1 VSAGR
6 RAGYGTEFF
15 GTRGSLVIN
24 RGGWELFPDSRTP
37 PENAIPAFQ
46 GQPQGGP
53 QRMKTEPELLMQ
65 PGKMAGSSNEQFD
78 LHVRGFLDC
87 VKSRQRPI
95 ADAEDGHRT
104 ATACHLANISYR
116 TGRKIRWDAGAEQIV
131 GDTAAAAMLERPYR
145 KPWDAV
151 LRGLLS

>member
-1 VSAGR
+1 
-6 RAGYGTEFF
+6 
-15 GTRGSLVIN
+15 
-24 RGGWELFPDSRTP
+24 
-37 PENAIPAFQ
+37 
-46 GQPQGGP
+46 
-53 QRMKTEPELLMQ
+53 MQ
-65 PGKMAGSSNEQFD
+65 PGKMAGSSPEQFD

-87 VKSRQRPI
+87 VKSRRRPV

-116 TGRKIRWDAGAEQIV
+116 TGRKIRWDPEAEQIL
-131 GDTAAAAMLERPYR
+131 GDTQAAAMLERPYR